1 MSQTSEL
8 QCCAPQSEQSNTH
21 IVVQPR
27 VDILESADAWLLRA
41 EMPGVDEAHADVQ
54 LERQVLTI
62 SGVADLKEPEG
73 YQRQYGTFR
82 SRRYERSFRLPD
94 AISRSGIEA
103 TVQHGVLTVRMPKA
117 QEAQPTK
124 ITVKGS

>member
-1 MSQTSEL
+1 L
-8 QCCAPQSEQSNTH
+8 
-21 IVVQPR
+21 QPR
-27 VDILESADAWLLRA
+27 VDILESAEAWLLRA

-62 SGVADLKEPEG
+62 TGSADLLEPEG

-82 SRRYERSFRLPD
+82 PRRYERSFRLPE
-94 AISRSGIEA
+94 AINRSGIEA
-103 TVQHGVLTVRMPKA
+103 TVQHGVLSVRLPKA

-124 ITVKGS
+124 IAVKGS

>member
-1 MSQTSEL
+1 MSQVSEL
-8 QCCAPQSEQSNTH
+8 QCCAPESAASSDP
-21 IVVQPR
+21 VVLQPR
-27 VDILESADAWLLRA
+27 VDILESAEAWLLRA

-62 SGVADLKEPEG
+62 TGSADLLEPEG

-82 SRRYERSFRLPD
+82 PRRYERSFRLPE
-94 AISRSGIEA
+94 AINRSGIEA
-103 TVQHGVLTVRMPKA
+103 TVQHGVLSVRLPKA

-124 ITVKGS
+124 IAVKGS